1 MDRAKLFQNGQS
13 QAVRLPKPL
22 RFQGTEVYACR
33 FGNGVLLTP
42 INDPWGSLREALS
55 SFSDDFMNE
64 RVQPSLEDR
73 DGIE

>member
-13 QAVRLPKPL
+13 QAVRLPKAL
-22 RFQGTEVYACR
+22 RFQGTEVYASR

-42 INDPWGSLREALS
+42 IKEPWASLREALS
-55 SFSDDFMNE
+55 SFSDDFMDE
-64 RVQPSLEDR
+64 RVQPNLENR